1 VVSLAV
7 HLDVADVTLRLALT
21 YVLESHGH
29 RRSVGADDADAVV
42 VDRIGL
48 RNARRPVD
56 TVVVD
61 PVAAA
66 CQEALDAVVSGAAR
80 TAICSDDPEAL
91 ADAIE
96 AARRRTVAVPFR
108 IVEEANRAP
117 RLPDRLA
124 ATLHLVLAGCSNP
137 SIARQLHQSEST
149 VKRDINTLLRRFA
162 APNRLALVGIARSAG
177 YGGGLP
183 VRRLPEVG

>member
-21 YVLESHGH
+21 YVLETAGH
-29 RRSVGADDADAVV
+29 RRAVGVHDADAVV

-48 RNARRPVD
+48 RNAIRPVD

-66 CQEALDAVVSGAAR
+66 CQDALDAVVRGEAR

-91 ADAIE
+91 LAALD
-96 AARRRTVAVPFR
+96 AARRHTVALPCRV
-108 IVEEANRAP
+108 VEEANRAP

-177 YGGGLP
+177 YGATLTA
-183 VRRLPEVG
+183 RR

>member
-1 VVSLAV
+1 VSLAV
-7 HLDVADVTLRLALT
+7 HLDIADVTLRLALT
-21 YVLESHGH
+21 YVLEAHGH
-29 RRSVGADDADAVV
+29 RRSAGADDADAIV
-42 VDRIGL
+42 VDRLGL
-48 RNARRPVD
+48 RTARHPVD

-66 CQEALDAVVSGAAR
+66 CQDALDAVVRGEAR

-91 ADAIE
+91 IGALDA
-96 AARRRTVAVPFR
+96 ALRRTVALPCRV
-108 IVEEANRAP
+108 VEEANRAP

-137 SIARQLHQSEST
+137 NIARQLHQSEST

-177 YGGGLP
+177 YGGTLTS
-183 VRRLPEVG
+183 RR